1 MVTTPDIT
9 PQMGGM
15 EKRIDNLEEENL
27 KLTRQ
32 QDELK
37 KTANEMQYTFG
48 GIKPLLTLQTGKKRA
63 SLETVPGTMSSI
75 SQTSSR
81 STPSS

>member
-48 GIKPLLTLQTGKKRA
+48 GIKPLLTPRRERKGRVWKRCQ
-63 SLETVPGTMSSI
+63 G
-75 SQTSSR
+75 Q
-81 STPSS
+81 